1 MQSIENLGFAKNWR
15 GLLDID
21 VAELVLQMSCIN
33 QIADQ
38 NSNSKFKI
46 QNFYFNSILT
56 NEVTKH
62 EDAWYASSQLLLE

>member
-62 EDAWYASSQLLLE
+62 KDAWYASSQLLLE